1 MNIWTDFLHLLAPN
15 SMSSV
20 FHFNIF
26 TQTSKATLMSPEYV
40 LKGII
45 FKRQN
50 DVRKSKNVSL
60 KISILNLEPRF
71 SFIRNVADFS

>member
-1 MNIWTDFLHLLAPN
+1 
-15 SMSSV
+15 MSSV
-20 FHFNIF
+20 LHFNVF

-50 DVRKSKNVSL
+50 EVRKQQKCQL
-60 KISILNLEPRF
+60 KILILNLESRF
-71 SFIRNVADFS
+71 SFIRNVADFSLKKSKEIINN

>member
-1 MNIWTDFLHLLAPN
+1 
-15 SMSSV
+15 
-20 FHFNIF
+20 
-26 TQTSKATLMSPEYV
+26 MSPEYV

-50 DVRKSKNVSL
+50 EVRKQQKCQL
-60 KISILNLEPRF
+60 KILILNLESRF

>member
-1 MNIWTDFLHLLAPN
+1 MNICTDFLLLPAPN

-20 FHFNIF
+20 FHLNVF

-60 KISILNLEPRF
+60 KILILDLESRLV
-71 SFIRNVADFS
+71 S